1 MDAEIINV
9 GSEILTG
16 DMLNN
21 CQQFL
26 VTELA
31 NIDVNV
37 YGTNTAGNDPQRLRE
52 LLSIALS
59 RSEVIILVGGMG
71 PNLED
76 ITKQTVC
83 EALGIALVPHEISRK
98 RIEEYCAHNGVTI
111 TPTVLSM
118 SDMPAGSVVFRN
130 DNGMCPGCA
139 IRSSKQCIIM
149 LPASVVEITPM
160 VRNYVSQYLK
170 QLTDGAVF
178 SQVINVFY
186 LGLTL
191 HDVEEKLGGLL
202 NSANPTVKC
211 TEMTGEVR
219 IRVTAKTNSDQAS
232 RELAAPVIRQILE
245 RFGDDAYGMNV
256 NGLEEVVVR
265 ALKERKMTL
274 SSAESCTAG
283 IISKRV
289 TDIPGSSRVF
299 EMGATTYSSNKKSD
313 VLGVSDKIIQRYGA
327 VSPEAAAAMAVGAR
341 RLAGSTLAVSTTGI
355 AGPGGGTPLKPVGL
369 VYIALADRENVWIK
383 KTLIQKPGMDRDYVR
398 QVAASHALNLVR
410 KYINCLPY
418 LMPGY
423 EPLGEGVKES
433 YFEEATVLSPQAI
446 RNFAASVPIA
456 SLGNNGSEIP
466 ESVREIVESATRR
479 QQNIIQQPI
488 IQIGSSDDG
497 SRYGTQS
504 ENVPYGIGTADAA
517 AMEMN
522 GVGQP
527 GIGTQG
533 TYQQPGMNQQGMNQ
547 QNMYQ
552 PGMGQQGMYQQPGM
566 NRMGMNQQN
575 MYQPGMGQQG
585 MYQQP
590 GMNQQGAYGQ
600 GAYPP
605 GMYPPGMYPQNMN
618 SSTTQQ
624 DSGSS
629 KGKDRNS
636 KKKNEMT
643 DSGKKKSSKSSSVY
657 ASYGKRKKKASGAD
671 IAYRAVLIVALL
683 TLFGAGGYLGVHYY
697 NEAQEQ
703 KLTARDDSINEDL
716 SGQYSASMDFS
727 SNDGHVTL
735 DEDLIKSKEIIPKLK
750 TLYEENPDTIGWIK
764 VNNTVIDYVVMQRK
778 VEDELAFYSNSNGGD
793 IAEEYYLHKNFYG
806 EYSNEGS
813 IFAFFSNNFGPDGLS
828 RNTILFGHHMR
839 SGRMFQNLM
848 KYDVLNYNSGQPSV
862 NYSALEFYK
871 ENPII
876 LFDTLYEE
884 ARWVVFAVV
893 KADPYSEARS
903 TEINWMFVGEP
914 SADEQQA
921 FIDNVRARSVLD
933 TTDEIEV
940 TPDDHLLIMQTCSYE
955 TTDMRTLVIARKL
968 RDGETSIDV
977 STAHA
982 SESPILPSRLCKAK
996 GYS

>member
-9 GSEILTG
+9 GSEILIG
-16 DMLNN
+16 DTLNN

-26 VTELA
+26 VSELA

-37 YGTNTAGNDPQRLRE
+37 YGTNTAGFDPNRLRE

-59 RSEVIILVGGMG
+59 RSEVIIIVGGMG
-71 PNLED
+71 PNIED

-98 RIEEYCAHNGVTI
+98 RIEEYCAHNGVTV
-111 TPTVLSM
+111 TPNVLSM

-139 IRSSKQCIIM
+139 IRSSKQCIVM
-149 LPASVVEITPM
+149 LPASAVEITPM
-160 VRNYVSQYLK
+160 VRNYVTQYLK

-202 NSANPTVKC
+202 GSANPTVKC

-274 SSAESCTAG
+274 STAESCTAG

-299 EMGATTYSSNKKSD
+299 EMGAATYSSNKKSD
-313 VLGVSDKIIQRYGA
+313 MLGVSEKIIQRYGA

-418 LMPGY
+418 LMPGG
-423 EPLGEGVKES
+423 EPLGEGVRES
-433 YFEEATVLSPQAI
+433 YFDETTVLSPQAI
-446 RNFAASVPIA
+446 KSFAASVPIA
-456 SLGNNGSEIP
+456 SLGGMGSELPP
-466 ESVREIVESATRR
+466 EIREIVESSTRR
-479 QQNIIQQPI
+479 QQSIIQQPI
-488 IQIGSSDDG
+488 IQIGSTADSSPYG
-497 SRYGTQS
+497 SQS
-504 ENVPYGIGTADAA
+504 ENTPYGIGSSDMPL
-517 AMEMN
+517 MEQN
-522 GVGQP
+522 GVNQTGGANQMNPNQMNPNQMNPGQM
-527 GIGTQG
+527 
-533 TYQQPGMNQQGMNQ
+533 GM
-547 QNMYQ
+547 
-552 PGMGQQGMYQQPGM
+552 PQQGMYPPGMNPNQMGM
-566 NRMGMNQQN
+566 NRMGMNSNQMGMPQQ
-575 MYQPGMGQQG
+575 
-585 MYQQP
+585 
-590 GMNQQGAYGQ
+590 
-600 GAYPP
+600 
-605 GMYPPGMYPQNMN
+605 GMYPPGMGPMGPMGPGQMGMNQQGMYPPNMGPMN
-618 SSTTQQ
+618 PNQY
-624 DSGSS
+624 DMGG
-629 KGKDRNS
+629 KGKKG
-636 KKKNEMT
+636 KKKNEIT
-643 DSGKKKSSKSSSVY
+643 GSGNGRSGKSSSGSVY
-657 ASYGKRKKKASGAD
+657 SSYGKRKKKKTGAD

-683 TLFGAGGYLGVHYY
+683 TLLGAGGYLGVHYY
-697 NEAQEQ
+697 NEAQE
-703 KLTARDDSINEDL
+703 KALTLRDDSINEDL
-716 SGQYSASMDFS
+716 SGQYSAQMGVTSD
-727 SNDGHVTL
+727 DGHVVV
-735 DEDLIKSKEIIPKLK
+735 DENLIKSKEIIPKLK

-764 VNNTVIDYVVMQRK
+764 VNNTAIDYVVMQRK
-778 VEDELAFYSNSNGGD
+778 VEDEKVFFGNDDGD
-793 IAEEYYLHKNFYG
+793 ISEEYYIHRNFYK

-813 IFAFFSNNFGPDGLS
+813 IFAFFANNFGPEGLS

-848 KYDVLNYNSGQPSV
+848 KYDALNYTSGRPTV
-862 NYSALEFYK
+862 NNTALNFYK
-871 ENPII
+871 QNPIV

-884 ARWVVFAVV
+884 ARWVIFAVV
-893 KADPYSEARS
+893 KADPYSSARS
-903 TEINWMFVGEP
+903 TELNWMFVGEP
-914 SADEQQA
+914 GPEEQQA
-921 FIDNVRARSVLD
+921 FIDNIRSRSVID

-940 TPDDHLLIMQTCSYE
+940 TPDDYLLIMQTCSYE
-955 TTDMRTLVIARKL
+955 TDQMRTLVIARKL
-968 RDGETSIDV
+968 RDNETTIDV
-977 STAHA
+977 STATVA
-982 SESPILPSRLCKAK
+982 ENPILPKRLCRAK
-996 GYS
+996 GYN

>member
-9 GSEILTG
+9 GAEILIG
-16 DMLNN
+16 DSLNN

-26 VTELA
+26 VSELA

-37 YGTNTAGNDPQRLRE
+37 YCTNTAGFDPNRLRE

-59 RSEVIILVGGMG
+59 RSEVILIVGGMG
-71 PNLED
+71 PNVED

-98 RIEEYCAHNGVTI
+98 RIEEYCAHNGIAVT
-111 TPTVLSM
+111 PNVLSM

-139 IRSSKQCIIM
+139 IRSSKQCIVM
-149 LPASVVEITPM
+149 LPASAVEITPM
-160 VRNYVSQYLK
+160 VRNYVTQYLK

-202 NSANPTVKC
+202 GSANPTVKC

-219 IRVTAKTNSDQAS
+219 IRVTAKTNSEQAS

-274 SSAESCTAG
+274 STAESCTAG

-299 EMGATTYSSNKKSD
+299 EMGAATYSSNKKSD
-313 VLGVSDKIIQRYGA
+313 MLGVSEKIIQRYGA

-418 LMPGY
+418 LMPGG
-423 EPLGEGVKES
+423 EPLGEGVRES
-433 YFEEATVLSPQAI
+433 YFDEDTNVLSPQAM
-446 RNFAASVPIA
+446 RNYAASVPIA
-456 SLGNNGSEIP
+456 SLGGMGSEQLP
-466 ESVREIVESATRR
+466 DSVREIVESSTRR

-488 IQIGSSDDG
+488 IQIGSAADSSPYG
-497 SRYGTQS
+497 SQA
-504 ENVPYGIGTADAA
+504 ENTPYGIGSSDMPM
-517 AMEMN
+517 MEQNGMN
-522 GVGQP
+522 QMNMNQP
-527 GIGTQG
+527 GMNQMNPN
-533 TYQQPGMNQQGMNQ
+533 QMGMNQQGM
-547 QNMYQ
+547 YA
-552 PGMGQQGMYQQPGM
+552 PGMNQMNM
-566 NRMGMNQQN
+566 NRMGMNQ
-575 MYQPGMGQQG
+575 M
-585 MYQQP
+585 
-590 GMNQQGAYGQ
+590 GMNQQGM
-600 GAYPP
+600 YPP
-605 GMYPPGMYPQNMN
+605 QMGQMGMNQQGMYPPQMGPMGPQMNMPQPDN
-618 SSTTQQ
+618 
-624 DSGSS
+624 G
-629 KGKDRNS
+629 KGKKS
-636 KKKNEMT
+636 KKKNEIAE
-643 DSGKKKSSKSSSVY
+643 SGTKKSSGSSVY
-657 ASYGKRKKKASGAD
+657 SGYGKRKKKTKGAD
-671 IAYRAVLIVALL
+671 IVYRAVLIVALL
-683 TLFGAGGYLGVHYY
+683 TLLGAGGYLGVHYY
-697 NEAQEQ
+697 NQSQQ
-703 KLTARDDSINEDL
+703 KALTQRDDSINEEL
-716 SGQYSASMDFS
+716 SGQYSAQMGIS
-727 SNDGHVTL
+727 SNDGRVTVSDNL
-735 DEDLIKSKEIIPKLK
+735 VKSKEIIPKLK
-750 TLYEENPDTIGWIK
+750 TLYDENPDTVGWIK
-764 VNNTVIDYVVMQRK
+764 VNNTAIDYVVMQRK
-778 VEDELAFYSNSNGGD
+778 VEDEKVFYGSSDKED
-793 IAEEYYLHKNFYG
+793 ISEEYYIHRNFYG

-813 IFAFFSNNFGPDGLS
+813 IFAFFANDFGQEGLS

-848 KYDVLNYNSGQPSV
+848 KYDTLNYNSGRPSV
-862 NYSALEFYK
+862 NYTALEFYK

-876 LFDTLYEE
+876 LFDSLYEE
-884 ARWVVFAVV
+884 ARWVIFAVV
-893 KADPYSEARS
+893 KADPYASARA
-903 TEINWMFVGEP
+903 TEINWMFTGEP
-914 SADEQQA
+914 SAEEQQA
-921 FIDNVRARSVLD
+921 FIDNIRRRSVLD

-940 TPDDHLLIMQTCSYE
+940 TPEDHLLILQTCSYE
-955 TTDMRTLVIARKL
+955 TDQMRTLVIARKL
-968 RDGETSIDV
+968 RDDETTIDV
-977 STAHA
+977 STATA
-982 SESPILPSRLCKAK
+982 SSNPVLPQRLCKAK
-996 GYS
+996 GYK

>member
-9 GSEILTG
+9 GSEILIG
-16 DMLNN
+16 DTLNN

-26 VTELA
+26 VSELA

-37 YGTNTAGNDPQRLRE
+37 YGTNTAGFDPQRLRE

-59 RSEVIILVGGMG
+59 RSEVIIIVGGMG
-71 PNLED
+71 PNIED

-98 RIEEYCAHNGVTI
+98 RIEEYCAHNGVTV

-139 IRSSKQCIIM
+139 IRSSKQCIVM

-160 VRNYVSQYLK
+160 VRNYVTQYLK

-202 NSANPTVKC
+202 GSPNPTVKC

-219 IRVTAKTNSDQAS
+219 IRVTAKTDSEQAS

-274 SSAESCTAG
+274 STAESCTAG

-299 EMGATTYSSNKKSD
+299 EMGAATYSSNKKSD
-313 VLGVSDKIIQRYGA
+313 MLGVSEKIIQRYGA

-418 LMPGY
+418 LMPGG
-423 EPLGEGVKES
+423 EPLGEGVRES
-433 YFEEATVLSPQAI
+433 YFDEATVLSPQAI
-446 RNFAASVPIA
+446 KSFAASVPIA
-456 SLGNNGSEIP
+456 SLGNAGVELP
-466 ESVREIVESATRR
+466 ESVREIVDSATRR
-479 QQNIIQQPI
+479 QQSIIQQPL
-488 IQIGSSDDG
+488 IQIGSTDTSSPYG
-497 SRYGTQS
+497 SVS
-504 ENVPYGIGTADAA
+504 ENTPYGIGTADAA
-517 AMEMN
+517 AMEQN
-522 GVGQP
+522 GIHP
-527 GIGTQG
+527 QG
-533 TYQQPGMNQQGMNQ
+533 GVQSGMNQ
-547 QNMYQ
+547 QNMNQQNMNPQGMYGQ
-552 PGMGQQGMYQQPGM
+552 GMGQQGMYGQGMGQQGMYGPGMGQQGMYGQGM
-566 NRMGMNQQN
+566 NRMGQQG
-575 MYQPGMGQQG
+575 MYGPGMGQQG
-585 MYQQP
+585 MYP
-590 GMNQQGAYGQ
+590 P
-600 GAYPP
+600 GAYP
-605 GMYPPGMYPQNMN
+605 MYPNM
-618 SSTTQQ
+618 TQQ
-624 DSGSS
+624 DTSS
-629 KGKDRNS
+629 KGKGRGS
-636 KKKNEMT
+636 KKKNEV
-643 DSGKKKSSKSSSVY
+643 SSSSKSKSIY
-657 ASYGKRKKKASGAD
+657 ASYGKRRKKSSGAD
-671 IAYRAVLIVALL
+671 IAYRTVLIVALL
-683 TLFGAGGYLGVHYY
+683 TLFGAGGYLGIHYY

-703 KLTARDDSINEDL
+703 KLTARDDSINESL
-716 SGQYSASMDFS
+716 SGQYSASMDIVS
-727 SNDGHVTL
+727 DDGIIKL
-735 DEDLIKSKEIIPKLK
+735 EEALIRSKEIIPKLK
-750 TLYEENPDTIGWIK
+750 PLYEENPDTVGWIK
-764 VNNTVIDYVVMQRK
+764 VNNTAIDYVVMQRK
-778 VEDELAFYSNSNGGD
+778 VEDEKAFYSNSNKED

-813 IFAFFSNNFGPDGLS
+813 IFAFFPNNFGPEGLS

-848 KYDVLNYNSGQPSV
+848 KYDVLNYYSGRPSV
-862 NYSALEFYK
+862 NQSALEFYK
-871 ENPII
+871 ENPIV

-884 ARWVVFAVV
+884 GRWVIFAVL
-893 KADPYSEARS
+893 KADPYSKAR
-903 TEINWMFVGEP
+903 TEEINWMFVGEP
-914 SADEQQA
+914 SPEEQQA
-921 FIDNVRARSVLD
+921 FIDNVRKRSVLD

-968 RDGETSIDV
+968 RDHETTIDV
-977 STAHA
+977 STAHVSA
-982 SESPILPSRLCKAK
+982 EPILPARLCRAK
-996 GYS
+996 GYN

>member
-9 GSEILTG
+9 GAEILIG
-16 DMLNN
+16 DSLNN

-26 VTELA
+26 VSELA

-37 YGTNTAGNDPQRLRE
+37 YCTNTAGFDPNRLRE

-59 RSEVIILVGGMG
+59 RSEVILIVGGMG
-71 PNLED
+71 PNIED

-98 RIEEYCAHNGVTI
+98 RIEEYCAHNGITVT
-111 TPTVLSM
+111 PNVLSM

-139 IRSSKQCIIM
+139 IRSSKQCIVM
-149 LPASVVEITPM
+149 LPASAVEITPM
-160 VRNYVSQYLK
+160 VRNYVTQYLK

-178 SQVINVFY
+178 SQVINIFY

-202 NSANPTVKC
+202 GSANPTVKC

-219 IRVTAKTNSDQAS
+219 IRVTAKTNSEQAS

-274 SSAESCTAG
+274 STAESCTAG

-299 EMGATTYSSNKKSD
+299 EMGAATYSSNKKSD
-313 VLGVSDKIIQRYGA
+313 MLGVSEKIIQRYGA

-418 LMPGY
+418 LMPGG
-423 EPLGEGVKES
+423 EPLGEGVRES
-433 YFEEATVLSPQAI
+433 YFDEDTNILSPQAM
-446 RNFAASVPIA
+446 RNYAASVPIA
-456 SLGNNGSEIP
+456 SLGGLGGEQLP
-466 ESVREIVESATRR
+466 DSVREIVESSTRR
-479 QQNIIQQPI
+479 QQAIVQQPI
-488 IQIGSSDDG
+488 IQIGSAIESSPYG
-497 SRYGTQS
+497 SQA
-504 ENVPYGIGTADAA
+504 ENTPYGIGTSDMPM
-517 AMEMN
+517 MEQQTQAQNMGQMN
-522 GVGQP
+522 GNMNQMNPGQMGMNQP
-527 GIGTQG
+527 GMNPQG
-533 TYQQPGMNQQGMNQ
+533 MYQPGMNQMN
-547 QNMYQ
+547 
-552 PGMGQQGMYQQPGM
+552 M
-566 NRMGMNQQN
+566 NRMGMNQ
-575 MYQPGMGQQG
+575 M
-585 MYQQP
+585 
-590 GMNQQGAYGQ
+590 GMNQQGM
-600 GAYPP
+600 YPP
-605 GMYPPGMYPQNMN
+605 NMGPMGMNQQGMYPPNMGPMGPQMNMPQPDN
-618 SSTTQQ
+618 
-624 DSGSS
+624 G
-629 KGKDRNS
+629 KGKKS
-636 KKKNEMT
+636 KKKNEIA
-643 DSGKKKSSKSSSVY
+643 DSGSKKNSAGTKSSVY
-657 ASYGKRKKKASGAD
+657 AGYGKRKKKTTGAD
-671 IAYRAVLIVALL
+671 IVYRSVLIIALL
-683 TLFGAGGYLGVHYY
+683 TLLGAGGYLGVHFYT
-697 NEAQEQ
+697 ESQE
-703 KLTARDDSINEDL
+703 KALTQRDDSINEEL
-716 SGQYSASMDFS
+716 SGQYSAEMDFS
-727 SNDGHVTL
+727 SSDGRVTL
-735 DEDLIKSKEIIPKLK
+735 NENLVKSKEIIPKLK
-750 TLYEENPDTIGWIK
+750 TLYDENPDTIGWIK
-764 VNNTVIDYVVMQRK
+764 VNNTAIDYVVMQRK
-778 VEDELAFYSNSNGGD
+778 AEDEKAFYSTSNKED

-813 IFAFFSNNFGPDGLS
+813 IFAFFANNFGQEGLS

-848 KYDVLNYNSGQPSV
+848 KYDTLNYNSGRPSV
-862 NYSALEFYK
+862 NYTALEFYK

-884 ARWVVFAVV
+884 ARWVIFAVV
-893 KADPYSEARS
+893 KADPYASARS

-914 SADEQQA
+914 SAEEQQA
-921 FIDNVRARSVLD
+921 FIDNIRSRSVLD

-940 TPDDHLLIMQTCSYE
+940 TPEDHLLILQTCSYE

-968 RDGETSIDV
+968 RDNETSIDV
-977 STAHA
+977 STATA
-982 SESPILPSRLCKAK
+982 SGNPILPQRLCKAK
-996 GYS
+996 GYN